1 MSVCNSTVF
10 QCPFFIFL
18 LSAQSSFFF
27 SLSLSLSWPFFPRF
41 FRGLITGPGLNR
53 IFGVRGRNSAFDF
66 PRDTFAWFSLSAS
79 PRERPGFPHCSAHL
93 QWRLQ
98 PTNKPTTMAATAP
111 SGLACSR
118 APDHRG
124 ALVSSISLARA
135 STSETH
141 KSVEK
146 KKKKEERER
155 ERERKGSRQFEFLTK
170 HSQQPLSSPCFVWR
184 SCSLEW
190 KLVAKW
196 GGGGG
201 GGGGGEESGSTAPV
215 SS

>member
-1 MSVCNSTVF
+1 MS
-10 QCPFFIFL
+10 FFYFL
-18 LSAQSSFFF
+18 LSAQSSFFLFF
-27 SLSLSLSWPFFPRF
+27 SLSPGLFSLVF

-124 ALVSSISLARA
+124 ALVSSISLARV

-146 KKKKEERER
+146 KKKKRERER
-155 ERERKGSRQFEFLTK
+155 EREKEK
-170 HSQQPLSSPCFVWR
+170 AVD
-184 SCSLEW
+184 SLNF
-190 KLVAKW
+190 
-196 GGGGG
+196 
-201 GGGGGEESGSTAPV
+201 
-215 SS
+215 